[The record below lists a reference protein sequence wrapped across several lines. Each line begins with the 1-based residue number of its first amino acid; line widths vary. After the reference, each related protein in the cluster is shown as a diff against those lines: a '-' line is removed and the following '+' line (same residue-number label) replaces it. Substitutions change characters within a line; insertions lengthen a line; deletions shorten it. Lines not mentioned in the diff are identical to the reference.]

1 MLHAQNVFWCAS
13 IFQLRFSAAARPSRW
28 LVVSVLPA
36 WHKLHSCANA
46 ITRVLLLSK
55 YLTTLVGSKR
65 QTDYVTSVNNQARL
79 FSFVRVN
86 ALNEMINFKEIFS
99 VTLILFSVIDI
110 LGSIPFIILIR
121 KREGKIQA
129 EKATIISGA
138 LMILFLYLGQ
148 SILQLFGLDVAS
160 FAVAGAIV
168 IFIVAMEMIL
178 GITLIK
184 DDPQARGSS
193 SIVPLA
199 FPLIAGA
206 GTLTTILSLRA
217 VYQELNI
224 VIGMVLNLV
233 IVYTVLRSSAWLER
247 VIGESGFAVLRRIFG
262 VILLAI
268 AVKIFKSNVFPG

>member
-1 MLHAQNVFWCAS
+1 M
-13 IFQLRFSAAARPSRW
+13 
-28 LVVSVLPA
+28 
-36 WHKLHSCANA
+36 
-46 ITRVLLLSK
+46 
-55 YLTTLVGSKR
+55 
-65 QTDYVTSVNNQARL
+65 TSL
-79 FSFVRVN
+79 
-86 ALNEMINFKEIFS
+86 KEIFS

-121 KREGKIQA
+121 KREGRIEA
-129 EKATIISGA
+129 EKATLISAA
-138 LMILFLYLGQ
+138 LMVTFLYLGQ

-178 GITLIK
+178 GITFIK
-184 DDPQARGSS
+184 DDPQAKGSS

-217 VYQELNI
+217 VYEEINI
-224 VIGMVLNLV
+224 LIGIILNLA
-233 IVYTVLRSSAWLER
+233 IVYVVLRSSAWLER
-247 VIGESGFAVLRRIFG
+247 VIGESGFVVLRKVFG

-268 AVKIFKSNVFPG
+268 AVKILKNNFFPG

>member
-1 MLHAQNVFWCAS
+1 
-13 IFQLRFSAAARPSRW
+13 
-28 LVVSVLPA
+28 
-36 WHKLHSCANA
+36 
-46 ITRVLLLSK
+46 
-55 YLTTLVGSKR
+55 
-65 QTDYVTSVNNQARL
+65 
-79 FSFVRVN
+79 
-86 ALNEMINFKEIFS
+86 MIDFTEIFS

-121 KREGKIQA
+121 RREGQIQA
-129 EKATIISGA
+129 EKATLISAG
-138 LMILFLYLGQ
+138 LMVGFLYLGQ

-160 FAVAGAIV
+160 FAVAGSIV

-184 DDPQARGSS
+184 DDPNAKGSG

-217 VYQELNI
+217 VYQEWNI
-224 VIGMVLNLV
+224 LIGIILNLV
-233 IVYTVLRSSAWLER
+233 IVYVVLRSSAWLER
-247 VIGESGFAVLRRIFG
+247 VIGESGFAVLRRVFG

-268 AVKIFKSNVFPG
+268 AVKIFKSNVFPS

>member
-1 MLHAQNVFWCAS
+1 
-13 IFQLRFSAAARPSRW
+13 
-28 LVVSVLPA
+28 
-36 WHKLHSCANA
+36 
-46 ITRVLLLSK
+46 
-55 YLTTLVGSKR
+55 VGSKR

-148 SILQLFGLDVAS
+148 SILQLFGLDVVF